1 MTTPTPSG
9 TVLSTSP
16 WRLDAKR
23 RLLARALAESVVT
36 EVAAE
41 ELPLFERRARS
52 HFRPRLWRRR
62 PLSVDILGLP
72 TDAVTPAA
80 LSAAVGVLGVMS
92 AELVSR
98 LTSRLV
104 GRVARR
110 RRRAEVEPPEP
121 AAPAVPAAAELARW
135 RAAALS
141 GALRHVSEQR
151 AERVADSVLAEL
163 VRMLATDTTDATDT
177 GDPAPDTDTEGDGSA
192 ATRR

>member
-16 WRLDAKR
+16 WRLDAER

-72 TDAVTPAA
+72 TDVVTPAA

-192 ATRR
+192 ATGR